1 MKIQLVL
8 SPCQVVLHAGQVKVL
23 YSGHEN
29 STCPIALSSD
39 FRCRTSER
47 FVILF
52 FTLPYDM
59 YHTMTG
65 RYLEHVCAQSSI
77 NQNDLVVF
85 YE

>member
-23 YSGHEN
+23 YSGLE
-29 STCPIALSSD
+29 
-39 FRCRTSER
+39 RTSER